1 MSQRDGMFDY
11 AIIGGGIIG
20 LATAMTLS
28 ERYPGARTVLVEK
41 EAAWGRHQTGRNSGV
56 IHSGIYYVPGSLKA
70 KMCRAGN
77 RSLVAFSQEHGIPHE
92 VCGKV
97 IVATEERELPALDRL
112 YRRGLDN
119 GLDVRRVRAEEVREI
134 EPHVECL
141 AGIHV
146 SNAGIIDFGQ
156 VCLRFAERAG
166 QNGVELRL
174 NSGVT
179 DIRAVP
185 GGYRLDTPQ
194 GEVAARYVINC
205 AGLYSDR
212 VTRLGGAD
220 PPAKIIPFRGEY
232 YELREEKRHLVKH
245 MIYPVPNPDFPFLG
259 VHFTRLVGG
268 EIHAGPNAVLAF
280 KREGYRKG
288 DLDVRDLA
296 DVLLYPGFWRLAARH
311 LSSGMA
317 EMIRSFSKAAFV
329 RSLRKLVPEVEQ
341 DDLEPCPAGVR
352 AQALLP
358 DGTLVDDFLL
368 VEKANAL
375 HVLNAPSPAAT
386 ASLEIGKAIVSR
398 VPAPPGRSVAVDQD
412 I

>member
-28 ERYPGARTVLVEK
+28 ERYPGARTVLLEK

-70 KMCRAGN
+70 RLCRTGN

-97 IVATEERELPALDRL
+97 IVATNESELPALDRL

-119 GLDVRRVRAEEVREI
+119 GLNVRKVRAEEVREI

-146 SNAGIIDFGQ
+146 SSAGIIDFGQ
-156 VCLRFAERAG
+156 VCLRFAERAE
-166 QNGVELRL
+166 QNGVALCLE
-174 NSGVT
+174 SGVSA
-179 DIRAVP
+179 IHPAP
-185 GGYRLDTPQ
+185 GGYRLDTPH
-194 GEVAARYVINC
+194 GEVATRYIINC
-205 AGLYSDR
+205 AGLHSDR
-212 VTRLGGAD
+212 VTRLGGAN
-220 PPAKIIPFRGEY
+220 PEAKIIPFRGEY
-232 YELREEKRHLVKH
+232 YELTEASRHLVKH
-245 MIYPVPNPDFPFLG
+245 LVYPVPNPDFPFLG

-268 EIHAGPNAVLAF
+268 AIHAGPNAVLAF
-280 KREGYRKG
+280 KREGYAKG

-296 DVLLYPGFWRLAARH
+296 EVLLYPGFWRLAARH
-311 LSSGMA
+311 FRVGIG
-317 EMIRSFSKAAFV
+317 EVIRSHSKAAFV
-329 RSLRKLVPEVEQ
+329 KSLRKLVPEIGEG
-341 DDLEPCPAGVR
+341 DLEPSRAGVR
-352 AQALLP
+352 AQALKS

-368 VEKANAL
+368 VEKPNAL

-386 ASLEIGKAIVSR
+386 ASLEIGKVIVSR
-398 VPAPPGRSVAVDQD
+398 VPAPPGRSVGVEQD
-412 I
+412 L